1 MKSLILALVSSTV
14 LTHTAQS
21 EVLIWRD
28 LELGSKYILNT
39 EIPLDGADSLVKDG
53 AFLLE
58 DVFSGYAPVMHFAF
72 KDLLCTNNQMTSEL
86 MLFNP
91 EPDNQSEDKSIG
103 VQRLENCYLEVMI
116 EPKYYYDNSVFES
129 P

>member
-1 MKSLILALVSSTV
+1 MKSLILALASSIV
-14 LTHTAQS
+14 LANTAQS

-28 LELGSKYILNT
+28 IELGSKYILNA
-39 EIPLDGADSLVKDG
+39 EIPLDGAGSLAKGG

-58 DVFSGYAPVMHFAF
+58 DIFSGYAPVMHFTF
-72 KDLLCTNNQMTSEL
+72 KDLLCTDNQMTSEL
-86 MLFNP
+86 VLFNP

-103 VQRLENCYLEVMI
+103 VQRLENCYIEIMI
-116 EPKYYYDNSVFES
+116 EPKYYYDNSVFET